1 MYLYSSNNQEKNPKF
16 IFEESFLKEIKFEDL
31 ENSFLEI
38 NIYSHSMIDNSYK
51 ITTLTKNE
59 ILNSSQKYSS
69 LKIDLLTL
77 AIAPEHHDLPLFD

>member
-1 MYLYSSNNQEKNPKF
+1 
-16 IFEESFLKEIKFEDL
+16 
-31 ENSFLEI
+31 
-38 NIYSHSMIDNSYK
+38 MIDNSYK
-51 ITTLTKNE
+51 LTSLTKNE